1 MKLAKEPPSSLE
13 ECFIQFLTRA
23 RESRKERLKTA
34 RKVDLSALTVA
45 RADQR
50 WIKERSKMDQREIKA
65 DKSRAAEAR
74 ARKHKL
80 TLKGQIEELKSQ
92 LVNKNSLISELE
104 KKIKDL
110 EETRVKLQG
119 SNRSTIEHSN
129 LYSNKHY

>member
-34 RKVDLSALTVA
+34 RKVDLSPWTVA
-45 RADQR
+45 RA
-50 WIKERSKMDQREIKA
+50 DQREIKA

-74 ARKHKL
+74 TRKHKL

-92 LVNKNSLISELE
+92 LVAKNSLISELE
-104 KKIKDL
+104 KKNHGF
-110 EETRVKLQG
+110 R
-119 SNRSTIEHSN
+119 R
-129 LYSNKHY
+129 NKC